1 MAPKNLKDKAI
12 SIKGKQ
18 YVLVS
23 DRVIYFNDTYSSGSI
38 LTEMLSG
45 IGDQVVIF
53 KATVIPDVTIPDRK
67 FTAYSQAKWGDGM
80 VNKTSA
86 LENAET
92 SAVGRAL
99 GMMGIGVLD
108 SIASADEINKAFTAT
123 PRTFTPQG
131 QKVHNT
137 AVERKIEKQERV
149 DDAENEINNYP
160 AEWDE

>member
-1 MAPKNLKDKAI
+1 MTNKNLKDKAI
-12 SIKGKQ
+12 NIKGKQ

-23 DRVIYFNDTYSSGSI
+23 DRVLYFNEAYPMGSI
-38 LTEMLSG
+38 TTDMISG
-45 IGDQVVIF
+45 VGDQVVVF
-53 KATVIPDVTIPDRK
+53 KATITPDITMPARS

-92 SAVGRAL
+92 SSVGRAL

-108 SIASADEINKAFTAT
+108 SIASADEMNKALTAT